1 MPSSDL
7 RPATLSLVIPMYN
20 EEENIAVLTE
30 RLNTLIGR
38 LNLPTQVIFV
48 DDHSNDA
55 TPTMLAELCAQY
67 AHYEYVRLAANSGS
81 HIAIIAGMAHA
92 TGDAVVFLAADL
104 QDPPELI
111 PQMLEKWRDGAHIVW
126 AVRAKREGISRAD
139 KATASLT
146 YRIIN
151 LFGKVKLPPEGS
163 DFALVD
169 AQVVRALLRSVRAN
183 PSLGLE
189 IARLGFEQ
197 VTIPYTKEARYAG
210 VTKWNLSKKITA
222 FIDAIVTT
230 SYVPL
235 RLMSYVGLTASILG
249 FLYALLIIVL
259 RFINPVPIE
268 GWSALMVVVL
278 VFGGVQM
285 MMLGILGEYLW
296 RTLETARQ
304 RPLYIVERTS
314 LADESAQT
322 HPQTPQN
329 PL

>member
-1 MPSSDL
+1 MQTSTSNK
-7 RPATLSLVIPMYN
+7 TLSLVIPMFN
-20 EEENIAVLTE
+20 EEDNITVLTE
-30 RLNTLIGR
+30 RLNALIDG
-38 LNLPTQVIFV
+38 LGMPTQVVFV
-48 DDHSNDA
+48 DDHSTDQ

-67 AHYEYVRLAANSGS
+67 EHYEYVRLAANSGS
-81 HIAIIAGMAHA
+81 HIAIIAGLAHT

-111 PQMLEKWRDGAHIVW
+111 PQMLEQWQGGAHIVW

-151 LFGKVKLPPEGS
+151 LFGKVKLPPEGT
-163 DFALVD
+163 DFALLDV
-169 AQVVRALLRSVRAN
+169 QVVRALLRSVPAN
-183 PSLGLE
+183 PSLILE
-189 IARLGFEQ
+189 IARLGFNQ
-197 VTIPYTKEARYAG
+197 VMIPYTKEARYAG
-210 VTKWNLSKKITA
+210 VTKWNLGRKITA

-230 SYVPL
+230 SFVPV

-259 RFINPVPIE
+259 RFINPAPIE
-268 GWSALMVVVL
+268 GWSTLMVVVL

-314 LADESAQT
+314 LAVESAQT